1 MLFLFGMNSPSL
13 SNLCGMGTL
22 VSYHWAM
29 LLRALAT
36 SSAIPTS
43 QLNNYSY
50 LEALQGYEK
59 CWGSY
64 EFYQRHLW
72 IYRSFPGGFSSKE
85 SACKCRRCRFD
96 SRFGKMPWRR
106 KWQPTPVFLPAEFH
120 RQRSLI
126 GYSSWGHKRVRHN
139 LETKQQQQQI
149 ELVQIWAP
157 TQLDVKQSL
166 NLTFPSQRKKIIKQL
181 FSYYLLFTL

>member
-1 MLFLFGMNSPSL
+1 MLFLFGMTSPSL
-13 SNLCGMGTL
+13 SNLCGMGAL
-22 VSYHWAM
+22 VSYYWAM

-43 QLNNYSY
+43 LLNNYPY

-85 SACKCRRCRFD
+85 SACKSRRCRFD
-96 SRFGKMPWRR
+96 SWVGKIPWRS
-106 KWQPTPVFLPAEFH
+106 KWQPTPVFLPRKSH
-120 RQRSLI
+120 GQRSLV
-126 GYSSWGHKRVRHN
+126 GYSPWGHKRVRHN
-139 LETKQQQQQI
+139 LETKQQQI
-149 ELVQIWAP
+149 ALVWIWAP

-166 NLTFPSQRKKIIKQL
+166 NLTFSSQRKKIIKQL
-181 FSYYLLFTL
+181 FSYYLLFTSL

>member
-1 MLFLFGMNSPSL
+1 MLFLFGMTSPSL
-13 SNLCGMGTL
+13 SNLCGMGAL
-22 VSYHWAM
+22 VSYYWAM

-43 QLNNYSY
+43 LLNNYPY

-85 SACKCRRCRFD
+85 SACKSRRCRFD
-96 SRFGKMPWRR
+96 SWVGKIPWRS
-106 KWQPTPVFLPAEFH
+106 KWQPTPVFLPRKSH
-120 RQRSLI
+120 GQRSLV
-126 GYSSWGHKRVRHN
+126 GYSPWGHKRVRHN
-139 LETKQQQQQI
+139 LETKQQQQI
-149 ELVQIWAP
+149 ALVWIWAP

-166 NLTFPSQRKKIIKQL
+166 NLTFSSQRKKIIKQL
-181 FSYYLLFTL
+181 FSYYLLFTSL